1 MTEKQEIWIIKGYET
16 FALFGEKELKIEK
29 LAKDVGISKSSFYH
43 HFADIDIFIEE
54 LLKHH
59 LKISAVIAAKEKLAK
74 TINPELIN
82 ILLKHKTDL
91 LFNRQLRINSNKS
104 NYNDTL
110 LKSNYIIGKDFISL
124 WLTDTKLNILQ
135 KQAEV
140 IFELALENFFLQ
152 INSDNLNKTWLEN
165 YFENLKRITRS
176 FENHCTVA
184 AKIKDE

>member
-43 HFADIDIFIEE
+43 HFADLDIFIEE

-59 LKISAVIAAKEKLAK
+59 LKISAVIAEKEKLAK

-82 ILLKHKTDL
+82 ILLEHKTDL
-91 LFNRQLRINSNKS
+91 LFNRQLRIYSNKP
-104 NYNDTL
+104 NYKDTL
-110 LKSNYIIGKDFISL
+110 SKSNYIMGKDFIRL
-124 WLTDTKLNILQ
+124 WLADTKLNIQQ
-135 KQAEV
+135 KQAEGL
-140 IFELALENFFLQ
+140 FELALENFFLQ
-152 INSDNLNKTWLEN
+152 INSDNLNKSWLEN

-176 FENHCTVA
+176 FENPMYGS
-184 AKIKDE
+184 D